1 MSAHL
6 LYVADPMC
14 SWCYGFG
21 PELATLAEGHGLG
34 VRVLMGGLRPGPS
47 AQVLDD
53 RLRRYL
59 RDTWTKI
66 SEITGRPFDLG
77 FLDREGWVY
86 DTELPARA
94 VVVVRELAPDV
105 AWPFFERVQRAFYAE
120 GVDITDP
127 AVYPDLV
134 AEFPDVD
141 GAAFEEALTGDDSRK
156 AAWRDFAEARRM
168 GVEGFPALFL
178 RDGVRVVPL
187 AFGYRKAEDITP
199 LVSSALT
206 PVGEVCVPGEDC

>member
-1 MSAHL
+1 MDAHL

-21 PELATLAEGHGLG
+21 PELAELAATGGLD
-34 VRVLMGGLRPGPS
+34 VRPLMGGLRPGPS
-47 AQVLDD
+47 AQPLDD

-59 RDTWTKI
+59 RETWTKI

-94 VVVVRELAPDV
+94 VVTLREIEPAA
-105 AWPFFERVQRAFYAE
+105 AWPFFERLQRAFYAE
-120 GVDITDP
+120 AVDITDLS
-127 AVYPDLV
+127 VYPPLV
-134 AEFPDVD
+134 SDFCDEGPFMDR
-141 GAAFEEALTGDDSRK
+141 LGDDTSRK
-156 AAWRDFAEARRM
+156 AAWRDFAEARRL

-178 RDGVRVVPL
+178 REATRLVPL
-187 AFGYRKAEDITP
+187 AFGYRKADQIAPLLTSAVTP
-199 LVSSALT
+199 T
-206 PVGEVCVPGEDC
+206 GQVCAPGEDC